1 MKTTNT
7 TKDDVSLFFLV
18 QNYLQN
24 YNFLTCTGTCM
35 QVGLVLYLKTGLPL
49 KQPAQ
54 NMQSPF
60 LSFPPG

>member
-18 QNYLQN
+18 QNYVQN

-35 QVGLVLYLKTGLPL
+35 QVGLVLY
-49 KQPAQ
+49 
-54 NMQSPF
+54 
-60 LSFPPG
+60 